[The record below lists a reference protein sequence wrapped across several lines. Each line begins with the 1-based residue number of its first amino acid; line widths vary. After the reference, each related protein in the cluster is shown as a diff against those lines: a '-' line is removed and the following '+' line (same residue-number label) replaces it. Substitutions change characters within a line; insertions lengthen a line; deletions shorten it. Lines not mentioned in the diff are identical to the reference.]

1 MPLIPYEPMRYL
13 ENFRRDIDRFFGET
27 GRAYLP
33 DLRVDVYETEKEVIA
48 SCEIPG
54 LESKE
59 NIAIDI
65 RDNTLELRGTLQR
78 AREGHGENI
87 HRRERYSGGFQRLIS
102 LPRKV
107 SAEGSRASY
116 RNGILEVIMP
126 KAEQEP
132 RRSRVEIEFH

>member
-1 MPLIPYEPMRYL
+1 MPLIPSEPMRYL
-13 ENFRRDIDRFFGET
+13 ENFRRDIDRFFGESS
-27 GRAYLP
+27 RPCLP
-33 DLRVDVYETEKEVIA
+33 ELRIDVYETEKTVVA

-65 RDNTLELRGTLQR
+65 RDRTLELRGTLHR
-78 AREGHGENI
+78 AREIREENI
-87 HRRERYSGGFQRLIS
+87 HRRERYSGGFQRLIN

-107 SAEGSRASY
+107 SAEGSRATY

-126 KAEQEP
+126 KAEQESK
-132 RRSRVEIEFH
+132 RSPIEIEFH